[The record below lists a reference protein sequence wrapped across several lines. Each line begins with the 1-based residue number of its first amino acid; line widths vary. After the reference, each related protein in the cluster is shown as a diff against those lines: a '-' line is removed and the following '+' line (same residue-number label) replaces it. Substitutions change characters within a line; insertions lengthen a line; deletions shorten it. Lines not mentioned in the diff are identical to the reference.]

1 MKLSQVCSIMIEAP
15 YPSPPWRLR
24 GTVHAA
30 LWRVPRAALP
40 GPLPDGARPLGWGR
54 NALLATVR
62 ADWQAGG
69 DLAYAELVAA
79 VPVRLGRRI
88 GVVITA
94 AWVDSPASLA
104 GGRALWAIPKRLGRF
119 ESVDGRTAL
128 ADAQGQVAIF
138 TDRPGRTLPLRL
150 PVPLLVLQPDGSGI
164 RITRAAGTGRPGL
177 GRVDWEVP
185 PTGPLAVL
193 AGRQPVLA
201 VTLADA
207 EARFGL

>member
-1 MKLSQVCSIMIEAP
+1 MTQAP

-24 GTVHAA
+24 GTVQAA
-30 LWRVPRAALP
+30 LWRVPRDALP

-54 NALLATVR
+54 TALLATVR

-69 DLAYAELVAA
+69 DLAYGELVVG

-88 GVVITA
+88 GVTITA

-119 ESVDGRTAL
+119 ETADGRTIL
-128 ADAQGQVAIF
+128 TDAQGLVAIF

-150 PVPLLVLQPDGSGI
+150 PVPLRVLQPDGNGI
-164 RITRAAGTGRPGL
+164 RITRAAATGRPGP
-177 GRVDWEVP
+177 GGAGWDFP
-185 PTGPLAVL
+185 PTGSLAVL
-193 AGRQPVLA
+193 AGKRPVLTL
-201 VTLADA
+201 TLANA

>member
-1 MKLSQVCSIMIEAP
+1 MIEAP

-24 GTVHAA
+24 GTVQAA
-30 LWRVPRAALP
+30 LWRVPREALP

-69 DLAYAELVAA
+69 DLAYRELVVA

-88 GVVITA
+88 GVTVTA

-104 GGRALWAIPKRLGRF
+104 GGGALWAIPKQLGRF

-128 ADAQGQVAIF
+128 TDAQGLVAIF
-138 TDRPGRTLPLRL
+138 TDRPGRALTLRL
-150 PVPLLVLQPDGSGI
+150 PVPLLVLQPDGAGI
-164 RITRAAGTGRPGL
+164 RTTRAAATGRPGL
-177 GRVDWEVP
+177 GGPDWDFP
-185 PTGPLAVL
+185 PT
-193 AGRQPVLA
+193 
-201 VTLADA
+201 
-207 EARFGL
+207 

>member
-1 MKLSQVCSIMIEAP
+1 MIDAP

-40 GPLPDGARPLGWGR
+40 EPLPDGARPLGWGR
-54 NALLATVR
+54 SALLATVR
-62 ADWQAGG
+62 ATWESGG
-69 DLAYAELVAA
+69 DLAYAELVVA

-88 GVVITA
+88 GVTITA

-119 ESVDGRTAL
+119 ETTDGRTEL
-128 ADAQGQVAIF
+128 SDAQRPVASFIA
-138 TDRPGRTLPLRL
+138 RPGRALPLRL
-150 PVPLLVLQPDGSGI
+150 PVPLQVLQPDGTGV
-164 RITRAAGTGRPGL
+164 RVTRAAATGRPRFGGL
-177 GRVDWEVP
+177 DWEFP
-185 PTGPLAVL
+185 PEGPLALL
-193 AGRQPVLA
+193 AGKQPLFTL
-201 VTLADA
+201 TLAEA